1 MVLRSMWQDYVTAV
15 GQMVLNLALL
25 PTVISG
31 VKMPVVT
38 CTLTSGV
45 LLVFSGTLL
54 TLSAEIASATSLVGA
69 ILWGTLL
76 YYALRA

>member
-1 MVLRSMWQDYVTAV
+1 MVLRSMWQDYVIAV

-38 CTLTSGV
+38 CALTSGV

-54 TLSAEIASATSLVGA
+54 TLSAEVASATSLVGA

-76 YYALRA
+76 YHALRA